1 MPWKLG
7 FDGYR
12 RGSVG
17 IGVCD
22 GVGVGVGSVGGGG
35 VVFLVGCGSKLY
47 MYALEPGVGMVQG
60 ETHRRKEED
69 GDDVQEIRARP
80 ACLIAEA

>member
-1 MPWKLG
+1 MCAFRGGKGVPWKLG

-17 IGVCD
+17 IGVSD
-22 GVGVGVGSVGGGG
+22 GVGVGSVGGGGEGEVAGGGG

-47 MYALEPGVGMVQG
+47 MYAGTWGW
-60 ETHRRKEED
+60 D
-69 GDDVQEIRARP
+69 GAG
-80 ACLIAEA
+80 